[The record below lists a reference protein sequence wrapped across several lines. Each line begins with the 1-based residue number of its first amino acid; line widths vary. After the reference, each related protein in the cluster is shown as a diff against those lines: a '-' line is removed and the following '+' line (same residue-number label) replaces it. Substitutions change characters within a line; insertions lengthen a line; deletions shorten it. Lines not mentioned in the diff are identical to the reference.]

1 MEIRPTEW
9 QGVYSDGSWL
19 LTRNLNPGVSVY
31 GESLHLEGGIEY
43 RRWDVNRSKLAAY
56 LKCGGRVWPYGD
68 ATSVLYLGG
77 GNGTTVSHLSD
88 ICRQATITAI
98 EISPRALRDLLKVSE
113 ARPNVLPILGDAAKP
128 EMYGNRTNPAAVLY
142 QDIAQRDQ
150 AAIFRRNLAWLRPG
164 GVGFLMIKARSED
177 VAANPVEVYEAAKR
191 DLMAAGVRILDRRV
205 LAPYQ
210 TDHAVLV
217 VKKP

>member
-68 ATSVLYLGG
+68 TTSVLYLGG

-98 EISPRALRDLLKVSE
+98 EISPRAFRDLLKVSE

>member
-1 MEIRPTEW
+1 MARR
-9 QGVYSDGSWL
+9 L
-19 LTRNLNPGVSVY
+19 LGRLVASHAEFEPGRF
-31 GESLHLEGGIEY
+31 GL
-43 RRWDVNRSKLAAY
+43 RREPSS
-56 LKCGGRVWPYGD
+56 GGRGRIS
-68 ATSVLYLGG
+68 AMGCESEQAGG
-77 GNGTTVSHLSD
+77 VPEVRRASLAVRRRDVGPVPRRRERDDRQPSLRHLSTGHD
-88 ICRQATITAI
+88 HGDRDF
-98 EISPRALRDLLKVSE
+98 SPGLS
-113 ARPNVLPILGDAAKP
+113 RPLESVRSSTERPSDPGDAAKP
-128 EMYGNRTNPAAVLY
+128 EMYGNRTSPASVLY

-150 AAIFRRNLAWLRPG
+150 AAIFRRNLGWLRPG
-164 GVGFLMIKARSED
+164 GTGFLMIKARSED